1 MFGRRKNRGPDTG
14 ADRAGQSY
22 ADDGSFDDAGYDE
35 AGYDEAGYDEAG
47 YGTGAYD
54 EAGYDHATGAAG
66 DEGPFDITEIDE
78 EDLTGSRLDL
88 GSVLVPLPQGSQIQ
102 VEMAQNGA
110 PQNVHLVTRYGRI
123 TVSAYAA
130 PKSPGQ
136 WREVAA
142 ELSETLRNDNA
153 TVSMESGPWGRE
165 LHGVTPNADLRFI
178 GVDGP
183 RWMIRCVV
191 AGPAGNAGGDSELVA
206 LARSVVAGTVVRR
219 GAEPYPVRTPLP
231 VVLPEALAQQLA
243 AAAQQQAAARQQPAQ
258 QQPAQQGAAPQQQ
271 RGPQGAP
278 AAPPAPRQG
287 GPAPQARAGTNPP
300 PPSTRQPQPPR
311 RGESGSAMQQL
322 GF

>member
-1 MFGRRKNRGPDTG
+1 MFGRRKKRGSDDAAHG
-14 ADRAGQSY
+14 EQSY
-22 ADDGSFDDAGYDE
+22 SDDSSYHDGAYDDAPYDEGTYHE
-35 AGYDEAGYDEAG
+35 AGYDESGYDD
-47 YGTGAYD
+47 Y
-54 EAGYDHATGAAG
+54 ATGPG
-66 DEGPFDITEIDE
+66 DAGPFDITEIDE
-78 EDLTGSRLDL
+78 ESITGSRLDL

-110 PQNVHLVTRYGRI
+110 PQNVHLVTQYGRI

-165 LHGVTPNADLRFI
+165 LHGTTPNADLRFI

-191 AGPAGNAGGDSELVA
+191 AGPTGNAGADSELVA
-206 LARSVVAGTVVRR
+206 IARAVVAGTVVRR
-219 GAEPYPVRTPLP
+219 GTEPYPVRAPLP
-231 VVLPEALAQQLA
+231 VVLPETLANQLA
-243 AAAQQQAAARQQPAQ
+243 AAAQQQAAQQQAAQQQQAGARQQ
-258 QQPAQQGAAPQQQ
+258 QPPQQAQ
-271 RGPQGAP
+271 
-278 AAPPAPRQG
+278 APRQGRPPQQGVPQPRQGG
-287 GPAPQARAGTNPP
+287 GPAPQPPAGAYPP
-300 PPSTRQPQPPR
+300 PVARQPQPPR

>member
-1 MFGRRKNRGPDTG
+1 MFGRRKKRG
-14 ADRAGQSY
+14 S
-22 ADDGSFDDAGYDE
+22 DDAGSGEPFYAENGYDDAGYDADFADTGYDE
-35 AGYDEAGYDEAG
+35 AGYDETGYDD
-47 YGTGAYD
+47 T
-54 EAGYDHATGAAG
+54 GYDGYASVGTG

-78 EDLTGSRLDL
+78 ESLTGSRLDL

-102 VEMAQNGA
+102 VEMAQSGA
-110 PQNVHLVTRYGRI
+110 PQNVHLVTQFGRI

-191 AGPAGNAGGDSELVA
+191 AGPAGNAGADSELVA

-231 VVLPEALAQQLA
+231 VVLPEALANQLA
-243 AAAQQQAAARQQPAQ
+243 AAAQQQAAARQQ
-258 QQPAQQGAAPQQQ
+258 APQQGQ
-271 RGPQGAP
+271 QPLQGRVPQQGRPPQQGVPRAP
-278 AAPPAPRQG
+278 QQG
-287 GPAPQARAGTNPP
+287 GRPAPQPPGGTNPV
-300 PPSTRQPQPPR
+300 PPSARQPLPPR